1 MACSGWKKWLH
12 LGVTS
17 ALVLSLASCGAPS
30 SSGNPSQSSDP
41 QEPSGETA
49 TLDVWLPAKA
59 ADGNDAEIWAEV
71 IAPFEE
77 EHNVKVNFQ
86 FISWKDYEAKYTSG
100 VSTGTG
106 PDVGYMYV
114 EMFPTFIDAGAVED
128 LTNYLTEEDFNTY
141 TVLTEKFQIFGKY
154 YGIAQSGPQAVNAIF
169 YNQDILDSI
178 GETAPKNWDDVI
190 RIAQKATQDTDGDGK
205 VDQYGLAQG
214 WGQTFYQ
221 DLNWNWY
228 DFIWQAGGDIFDDDG
243 KCIINSEEGIEAAQF
258 LYDLKNTYNALPEDT
273 MSLINSEAFDNY
285 FVSGKAALAFSST
298 SESSFNKLDQ
308 AGFNY
313 GFTYDLQGPDGDMG
327 ARASVD
333 QIVLMSACEDKEL
346 GWELVKYMTGPE
358 GGAKYRE
365 LTNSAPSTVGE
376 EDHGFE
382 KTREALAASMDT
394 SIRPI
399 KAARRA
405 PEVYDFL
412 WKSLQEMMNGD
423 ISPADAMNE
432 VAEFANSLDYSAPA
446 N

>member
-1 MACSGWKKWLH
+1 MKKL
-12 LGVTS
+12 LSISVCY
-17 ALVLSLASCGAPS
+17 ALALSLLAGCTQNAAPTGS
-30 SSGNPSQSSDP
+30 PAGSEAPVGSGSAPA
-41 QEPSGETA
+41 ET
-49 TLDVWLPAKA
+49 LEVWLPAKA

-71 IAPFEE
+71 AAPFEA

-100 VSTGTG
+100 ISTGTG

-128 LTNYLTEEDFNTY
+128 LSAYLTREDYDTY
-141 TVLTEKFQIFGKY
+141 TVLNEKYYIFGKP
-154 YGIAQSGPQAVNAIF
+154 YGIAQSGPQAVTGLMYNLDILNAI
-169 YNQDILDSI
+169 
-178 GETAPKNWDDVI
+178 GESAPETWDDVL

-205 VDQYGLAQG
+205 TDQYGIAQG

-228 DFIWQAGGDIFDDDG
+228 DFVWQAGGDLFDDEG
-243 KCIINSEEGIEAAQF
+243 KCILNEQAGVAAAQY
-258 LYDLKNTYNALPEDT
+258 LYDLKNTYGVLPEDT
-273 MSLINSEAFDNY
+273 MSLINSEAVDNY
-285 FVSGKAALAFSST
+285 FVSGKAALAFCGT
-298 SESSFNKLDQ
+298 SESTFKKLDD
-308 AGFNY
+308 AGFQY
-313 GFTYDLQGPDGDMG
+313 GFTYDLQGPGGAMG

-333 QIVLMSACEDKEL
+333 QIVLMSACENKEL

-358 GGAKYRE
+358 GGARYRE
-365 LTNSAPSTVGE
+365 LSGSAPSTVGE
-376 EDHGFE
+376 TDHGFE
-382 KTREALAASMDT
+382 ATRDALAASLDT

-412 WKSLQEMMNGD
+412 WKTLQEMMAGD
-423 ISPADAMNE
+423 LTPQEAMDE
-432 VAEFANSLDYSAPA
+432 VTEFANGLDYAAPA